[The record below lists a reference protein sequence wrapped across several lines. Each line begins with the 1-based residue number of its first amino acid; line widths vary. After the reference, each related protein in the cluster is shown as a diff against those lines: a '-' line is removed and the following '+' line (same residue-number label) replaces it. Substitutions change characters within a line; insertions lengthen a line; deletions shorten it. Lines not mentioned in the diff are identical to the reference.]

1 MNMPNYYDDFEQQQ
15 QQGEDNE
22 PYSQTE
28 YYTRRLTD
36 LTNVLYVSE
45 I

>member
-1 MNMPNYYDDFEQQQ
+1 MNMPNYYDDFEQQ
-15 QQGEDNE
+15 GDDNE
-22 PYSQTE
+22 PYLQTE

-36 LTNVLYVSE
+36 LTNVLYVSRDE

>member
-15 QQGEDNE
+15 GEDIE

-36 LTNVLYVSE
+36 LTNVLYVSLSE